1 MKEYQRARERIFTDG
16 LDTFPLDKR
25 IQEDEVCNN
34 IQQRRQIFRLKDS
47 LQSSSE
53 NEAMYSEPRPWSS
66 TDSDSSNLNLKPAMT
81 KASSFSGI
89 PVLIRGDSSSSSKS
103 AGRLSN
109 TGSDSCS
116 SVASSTG
123 SLSRSQPPTAA
134 TQPTAFPAV
143 SYEPL
148 ASSASASYYL
158 LPLDAA
164 GKPAGSV
171 LVNPHTGQPF
181 LNPDGSAVVY
191 SPSVTSQA
199 SRCQSSVAP
208 PPAAQPTNHV
218 TAQSLWSVQH
228 PAILTA
234 SPNQPFTVQEN
245 LSAQFGHMMLVQQ
258 ASGDVYPLQSPAPPP
273 HQSGYVMPSTGPMFP
288 TASVSQQQMPAC
300 YCSPSQF
307 PVSGQ
312 LYQPMGSVPYSA
324 QSQIPP
330 APAQQP
336 GYQTVMPNQQ
346 QNYHNMIRCTPPQNQ
361 MQGMMV
367 QYPSEPSYQVS
378 VPQQTYQQPVYYS
391 IFPPHQQ
398 SAGSSSVGFLP
409 PPRAEQMPLHS
420 TTAPCGSQQ
429 IPTQQCSGAPPPAA
443 GGMVM
448 MHLTLPVS
456 QQPQSHSPP
465 QWKHNKYYSSD
476 HTHSQKPGDF
486 YGLEPSQSSPQLG
499 SSSSTHLTNVKS
511 ISPSLNTVPIMPH
524 FSRSMVSGQGDMRFP
539 YSPQIRPPLLQ
550 APPTLS
556 SQTPAGI
563 RKLPRKALSAD
574 LSVGDAG
581 NPNSVPPDPAELR
594 SSRSSCSSGSAE
606 LVKLGAKLCRK
617 VDQSCPV
624 LL

>member
-1 MKEYQRARERIFTDG
+1 
-16 LDTFPLDKR
+16 
-25 IQEDEVCNN
+25 
-34 IQQRRQIFRLKDS
+34 
-47 LQSSSE
+47 
-53 NEAMYSEPRPWSS
+53 
-66 TDSDSSNLNLKPAMT
+66 
-81 KASSFSGI
+81 
-89 PVLIRGDSSSSSKS
+89 
-103 AGRLSN
+103 
-109 TGSDSCS
+109 
-116 SVASSTG
+116 
-123 SLSRSQPPTAA
+123 
-134 TQPTAFPAV
+134 
-143 SYEPL
+143 
-148 ASSASASYYL
+148 
-158 LPLDAA
+158 
-164 GKPAGSV
+164 
-171 LVNPHTGQPF
+171 
-181 LNPDGSAVVY
+181 
-191 SPSVTSQA
+191 
-199 SRCQSSVAP
+199 
-208 PPAAQPTNHV
+208 
-218 TAQSLWSVQH
+218 
-228 PAILTA
+228 
-234 SPNQPFTVQEN
+234 
-245 LSAQFGHMMLVQQ
+245 MMLVQQ

-273 HQSGYVMPSTGPMFP
+273 HQSGYVMSSTGPTFP

-324 QSQIPP
+324 PSQIPP

-346 QNYHNMIRCTPPQNQ
+346 QSYQNMIRCTPPQNP

-409 PPRAEQMPLHS
+409 PPRAEQMPLHR
-420 TTAPCGSQQ
+420 TTAPCGSKQ
-429 IPTQQCSGAPPPAA
+429 IRTQQCSGAPPPAA

-448 MHLTLPVS
+448 MHLTLPAS

-465 QWKHNKYYSSD
+465 QWKHNQYYSSD
-476 HTHSQKPGDF
+476 HTHSQKPSDVC
-486 YGLEPSQSSPQLG
+486 GLEPSRSSPQLG

-511 ISPSLNTVPIMPH
+511 IRPSLNTVPIMPH
-524 FSRSMVSGQGDMRFP
+524 FSRSMVSGQGDLRFQ

-563 RKLPRKALSAD
+563 RKLPRKALSTD

-594 SSRSSCSSGSAE
+594 SSRSSRSSESAE
-606 LVKLGAKLCRK
+606 LVKLGAKLCRN

-624 LL
+624 LLSKHTPDDDDDDDPASSSSSGARTGESQFVVSHACIAALALLGLSSPFLCVPPPVTWQKKDPPPAGALLELELLELLEGMMKDSFIFMWRPGNVTWQKKDPPPAGALLELELLELLELLEGMMKDSFIFMWRPGNGVNLCRRD